1 MEITLDQALQ
11 QAVAAHREG
20 NVQEA
25 ERLYLAILQ
34 AQPDHPDANNNLGIL
49 TIGLGKTEA
58 ALPLFKKALEANPDI
73 GQFWLNY
80 VDCLIKLERLVD
92 ADIALADAK
101 HAGVATE
108 ELTSLEEEQK
118 WLVTQAL
125 TPDHIIIY
133 GDKSMKITIVH
144 TNIK

>member
-11 QAVAAHREG
+11 QAVDAHREG

-73 GQFWLNY
+73 EQFWLNY
-80 VDCLIKLERLVD
+80 VDCLIKL
-92 ADIALADAK
+92 
-101 HAGVATE
+101 
-108 ELTSLEEEQK
+108 
-118 WLVTQAL
+118 
-125 TPDHIIIY
+125 
-133 GDKSMKITIVH
+133 
-144 TNIK
+144 